1 MRDFSRI
8 HAASTSPSSVNPEMA
23 DQPLPRTA
31 DLVSPYLLRIL
42 WRDGITTEHKARDL
56 RLACPC
62 AGCIEEHTGRKI
74 LEESSVP
81 DDLLFITAEPV
92 GRYALSFVWSDMHR
106 TGIFS
111 WPYLRKLAGISEAG
125 AT

>member
-1 MRDFSRI
+1 
-8 HAASTSPSSVNPEMA
+8 MA

-31 DLVSPYLLRIL
+31 DLVTPFLLRIQ

-62 AGCIEEHTGRKI
+62 AGCIEEHTGKKI
-74 LEESSVP
+74 LQDDSVP
-81 DDLLFITAEPV
+81 QDILLITAEAV

-111 WPYLRKLAGISEAG
+111 WPYLRRLAGVPEASAG
-125 AT
+125 